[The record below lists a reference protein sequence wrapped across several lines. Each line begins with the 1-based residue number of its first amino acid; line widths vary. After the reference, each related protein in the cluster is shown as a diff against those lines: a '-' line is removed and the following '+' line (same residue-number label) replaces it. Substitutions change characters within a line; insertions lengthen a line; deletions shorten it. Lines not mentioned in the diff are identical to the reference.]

1 MHGSRRERERE
12 RETRLHA
19 TNWLKYLRNWHDN
32 RITWLCTV
40 VARDLDAHPLIPS
53 SPPPLLS
60 STMFRSSLSLSL
72 FLSSSS
78 SIVRFCFCLFVPISV
93 VLHYVPYKRQ
103 IRVIKRLGHAHCSL
117 VVAHA
122 TSAFDLLPVLFVSS
136 SVDSSIRCS
145 SVQRDDFLLW
155 WRSRE
160 MEIRERIQF
169 LSEIKFFKV
178 QDWNWADFCFR
189 NRSGSFFFLIIR
201 RENCKYLAV
210 FAAFFNDSTLIEYR
224 EK

>member
-1 MHGSRRERERE
+1 MAERFGHSRVDLYR
-12 RETRLHA
+12 
-19 TNWLKYLRNWHDN
+19 W
-32 RITWLCTV
+32 
-40 VARDLDAHPLIPS
+40 ARTSWQTSLSCSLL
-53 SPPPLLS
+53 PPLV
-60 STMFRSSLSLSL
+60 SLSLSFSL
-72 FLSSSS
+72 PHRLSFVSVSVSSFLSLLF
-78 SIVRFCFCLFVPISV
+78 SITSRINDKSGL
-93 VLHYVPYKRQ
+93 LNDWDT
-103 IRVIKRLGHAHCSL
+103 GHAHCSL

-178 QDWNWADFCFR
+178 QDWN
-189 NRSGSFFFLIIR
+189 
-201 RENCKYLAV
+201 
-210 FAAFFNDSTLIEYR
+210 
-224 EK
+224 

>member
-1 MHGSRRERERE
+1 MYGCCARSRCSPS
-12 RETRLHA
+12 HPIIA
-19 TNWLKYLRNWHDN
+19 TTPSLLYY
-32 RITWLCTV
+32 V
-40 VARDLDAHPLIPS
+40 PLV
-53 SPPPLLS
+53 
-60 STMFRSSLSLSL
+60 SLSLSFSL
-72 FLSSSS
+72 PHRLSFVSVSVSSFLSLLF
-78 SIVRFCFCLFVPISV
+78 SITSRINDKSGLLNV
-93 VLHYVPYKRQ
+93 
-103 IRVIKRLGHAHCSL
+103 GHAHCSL

-178 QDWNWADFCFR
+178 QDWN
-189 NRSGSFFFLIIR
+189 
-201 RENCKYLAV
+201 
-210 FAAFFNDSTLIEYR
+210 
-224 EK
+224 

>member
-1 MHGSRRERERE
+1 MYGCCARSRCSPS
-12 RETRLHA
+12 HPIIA
-19 TNWLKYLRNWHDN
+19 TTPSLLYY
-32 RITWLCTV
+32 V
-40 VARDLDAHPLIPS
+40 PLV
-53 SPPPLLS
+53 
-60 STMFRSSLSLSL
+60 SLSL

-178 QDWNWADFCFR
+178 QDWN
-189 NRSGSFFFLIIR
+189 
-201 RENCKYLAV
+201 
-210 FAAFFNDSTLIEYR
+210 
-224 EK
+224 

>member
-1 MHGSRRERERE
+1 MYGCCARSRCSPS
-12 RETRLHA
+12 HPIIA
-19 TNWLKYLRNWHDN
+19 TTPSLLYY
-32 RITWLCTV
+32 V
-40 VARDLDAHPLIPS
+40 PLV
-53 SPPPLLS
+53 
-60 STMFRSSLSLSL
+60 SLSFSLPHRLSFVSVSVSSFLSL
-72 FLSSSS
+72 LF
-78 SIVRFCFCLFVPISV
+78 SITSRINDKSGL
-93 VLHYVPYKRQ
+93 LNDWDT
-103 IRVIKRLGHAHCSL
+103 GHAHCSL

>member
-1 MHGSRRERERE
+1 MKQCTGRGERERERE
-12 RETRLHA
+12 RLGCMPQIGSNIYAIGMITALRDYVRL
-19 TNWLKYLRNWHDN
+19 LRAISMLTLSSHH
-32 RITWLCTV
+32 RH
-40 VARDLDAHPLIPS
+40 HPFS
-53 SPPPLLS
+53 PLLCS
-60 STMFRSSLSLSL
+60 ARLSLSL

-178 QDWNWADFCFR
+178 QDWN
-189 NRSGSFFFLIIR
+189 
-201 RENCKYLAV
+201 
-210 FAAFFNDSTLIEYR
+210 
-224 EK
+224 